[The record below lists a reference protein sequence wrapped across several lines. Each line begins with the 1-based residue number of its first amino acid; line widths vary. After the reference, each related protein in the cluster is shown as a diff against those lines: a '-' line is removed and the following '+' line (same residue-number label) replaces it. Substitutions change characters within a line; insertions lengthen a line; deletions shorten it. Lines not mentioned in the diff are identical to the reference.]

1 MKQMQRGITM
11 IGFLITLTFVIFF
24 AYCGMK
30 IGPMYMEFFSVKK
43 ALAGIASDPEA
54 ANAPK
59 DKIRAMLDKRFQI
72 DYVSV
77 VKPEMLK
84 IENTEGGYNLV
95 MDYERREELFA
106 NLDVVGKFHAEQA
119 LTRGAGANND

>member
-11 IGFLITLTFVIFF
+11 IGFLFILCLVIFF
-24 AYCGMK
+24 AYIAMR
-30 IGPMYMEFFSVKK
+30 IVPMYIEFYSVKK
-43 ALAGIASDPEA
+43 ALAGIAHDAEA
-54 ANAPK
+54 ADAPK
-59 DKIRAMLDKRFQI
+59 DQIRALLAKRFQI

-84 IENTEGGYNLV
+84 IENTDGGYNLV

-119 LTRGAGANND
+119 LTRGAGASNN

>member
-84 IENTEGGYNLV
+84 IENTEGGYNLI

-106 NLDVVGKFHAEQA
+106 NLDVVGKFHTEQA
-119 LTRGAGANND
+119 LTRGAGANNN